1 MKTKMK
7 TVEGE
12 KIGAL
17 ATTTKKAGWSVASAL
32 VVMAGSLN
40 AGSTDHL
47 DMGLELV
54 DNLLAR
60 QSAGQFE
67 DDNQV
72 KLNDYG
78 GSWGQGTLLVQVGEP
93 AGNVLPYNLSI
104 CGSFVTKLLNQSY
117 NWNWS
122 EYEFFDPNA
131 GDFVTTAS
139 PNSHRYMELIKQ
151 QIGFESQIFNLVD
164 VMPGD
169 VMVKRD
175 VGTTSGHV
183 WVIKEVHFEYPMFY
197 PADTPDSV
205 EALIGTTYFE
215 VDVLDCSSGHHSND
229 TRMVEYN
236 GLIHETNGA
245 GVGTMGLLVDD
256 QGVMMGHT
264 WSLPSASYDLSLNSW
279 VSQLN
284 DRLRLFGETEL
295 VVGRLA
301 LDQPSEDNDPKPQ
314 PEDESEE
321 QTEEEPEAQ
330 ELAGPHF
337 FELGQLLLQQILA
350 AQADGIFVDEDGVDI
365 NRRGGSWSS
374 QSNPVMIRFADPEQN
389 ILPANY
395 TKGTTLVTLLLAEA
409 YDWDWNDYEFFD
421 TKKGQ
426 MEDTASPSSTRYVD
440 LIEQNVGFESQI
452 MNLTDVEPGDVMA
465 IRYLSN
471 WSGHT
476 TMVHWIDWDNARAYP
491 SDHANAD
498 PAWAGCWYVPV
509 EVLDSTAD
517 PHSFDTRE
525 VNGEELEGIGLGT
538 MGVLINGNAEVVGHT
553 WSLPS
558 SDYETQQSSWLSSL
572 HSRLKPQ
579 TERRMVFGRHTGN

>member
-1 MKTKMK
+1 MMS
-7 TVEGE
+7 
-12 KIGAL
+12 
-17 ATTTKKAGWSVASAL
+17 GW
-32 VVMAGSLN
+32 LN
-40 AGSTDHL
+40 AGSVDHL
-47 DMGLELV
+47 DRGLELV
-54 DNLLAR
+54 ENLLAR
-60 QSAGQFE
+60 QTQGQFE
-67 DDNQV
+67 DENQV

-78 GSWGQGTLLVQVGEP
+78 GSWGQGTLLVEVGEP
-93 AGNVLPYNLSI
+93 AGNVLPYNLSK

-122 EYEFFDPNA
+122 DYEFFDPNA
-131 GDFVTTAS
+131 GSLVTTAS

-151 QIGFESQIFNLVD
+151 QIGFDSQIFDIVD
-164 VMPGD
+164 VLPGD

-175 VGTTSGHV
+175 VGTTTGHV
-183 WVIKEVHFEYPMFY
+183 WVIKEVFFGNPMFY
-197 PADTPDSV
+197 PANSPDSEESLV
-205 EALIGTTYFE
+205 GTTYFE

-256 QGVMMGHT
+256 QGAIMGHT
-264 WSLPSASYDLSLNSW
+264 WSLPSASYDSDRDSW

-284 DRLRLFGETEL
+284 GKLRLFGETEL
-295 VVGRLA
+295 VIGRLA
-301 LDQPSEDNDPKPQ
+301 LGQSSEENDPESQ
-314 PEDESEE
+314 PEEQPQEQSEE
-321 QTEEEPEAQ
+321 QVNGA
-330 ELAGPHF
+330 PHF
-337 FELGQLLLQQILA
+337 FELGQLLLGQILA
-350 AQADGIFVDEDGVDI
+350 AQADGIFVDEHGVDI

-374 QSNPVMIRFADPEQN
+374 QSNPVMIRFADPEQG
-389 ILPANY
+389 ILPANN

-409 YDWDWNDYEFFD
+409 YGWDWNDYEFFD

-426 MEDTASPSSTRYVD
+426 IEDTASPSSTRYVD

-452 MNLTDVEPGDVMA
+452 LNLTDVQPGDVMA
-465 IRYLSN
+465 IRYLSS

-476 TMVHWIDWDNARAYP
+476 TMVHWIDWDNAKAYP
-491 SDHANAD
+491 SEHPDAD
-498 PAWAGCWYVPV
+498 PAWSGCWYVPV
-509 EVLDSTAD
+509 EVLDSTSN

-538 MGVLINGNAEVVGHT
+538 MGVLINEAAEVVGHT

-579 TERRMVFGRHTGN
+579 TERRMVFGRHAGN